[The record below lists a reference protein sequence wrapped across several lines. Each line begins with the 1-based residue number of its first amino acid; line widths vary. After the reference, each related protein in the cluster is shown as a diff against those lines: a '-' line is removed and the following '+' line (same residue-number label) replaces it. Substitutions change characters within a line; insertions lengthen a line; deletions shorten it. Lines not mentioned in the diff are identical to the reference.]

1 VTPSEALDRAFRDDR
16 AAVLATVIRYV
27 SDFEIAEEAVQDAF
41 LAAVVSWTQDGVPAS
56 TRAWLLTAARRR
68 AVDRVRRARSVARR
82 TARLISDPTFGPD
95 EDSELDL
102 PHDAEPG
109 DSGLVDDRLRLIF
122 TCCHP
127 ALDLP
132 ARVAL
137 TLRTLGGLTTTEIAC
152 AFLVAE
158 PTMGKRIVRAKRKI
172 ADAHIPY
179 RVPSAAD
186 LPARLLG
193 VLQVIYLIF
202 NEGYSANAGDSLV
215 RADLCGEALRLGRL
229 LAELLPADAEVL
241 GLLALM
247 ELHDARRAARV
258 DPAGRYV
265 SLPDQDRS
273 RWDDQGIQAGRAALH
288 RAARLASPGKYQLQ
302 AAITELH
309 IRGVETGLTDWVQ
322 IAGLYDV
329 LATVAPSPVVEVNRA
344 AAIGFAYGPSA
355 GLRALEQLVR
365 NPMLER
371 YQPLHAT
378 RADLLRQAGDPA
390 GAARA
395 YRRAIDLSMNSV
407 ERDELERRLHQLTD

>member
-1 VTPSEALDRAFRDDR
+1 
-16 AAVLATVIRYV
+16 
-27 SDFEIAEEAVQDAF
+27 
-41 LAAVVSWTQDGVPAS
+41 
-56 TRAWLLTAARRR
+56 
-68 AVDRVRRARSVARR
+68 
-82 TARLISDPTFGPD
+82 
-95 EDSELDL
+95 
-102 PHDAEPG
+102 
-109 DSGLVDDRLRLIF
+109 
-122 TCCHP
+122 
-127 ALDLP
+127 
-132 ARVAL
+132 
-137 TLRTLGGLTTTEIAC
+137 
-152 AFLVAE
+152 
-158 PTMGKRIVRAKRKI
+158 
-172 ADAHIPY
+172 
-179 RVPSAAD
+179 
-186 LPARLLG
+186 
-193 VLQVIYLIF
+193 
-202 NEGYSANAGDSLV
+202 
-215 RADLCGEALRLGRL
+215 LGRL

>member
-27 SDFEIAEEAVQDAF
+27 GDFEIAEEAVQDAF
-41 LAAVVSWTQDGVPAS
+41 LAAVESWTHDGVPAS

-95 EDSELDL
+95 EESELDL

-109 DSGLVDDRLRLIF
+109 DAGLVDDRLRLIF

-137 TLRTLGGLTTTEIAC
+137 TLRTLGGLTTTEIAR
-152 AFLVAE
+152 AFLVTE

-179 RVPSAAD
+179 QVPSAAD

-215 RADLCGEALRLGRL
+215 RADLCAEALRLGRL

-247 ELHDARRAARV
+247 ELHDARRGARV
-258 DPAGRYV
+258 GPAGRYV
-265 SLPDQDRS
+265 PLPDQDRS
-273 RWDDQGIQAGRAALH
+273 RWDDQRIQAGRAALH

-309 IRGVETGLTDWVQ
+309 IRGVETGLTDWIQ

-355 GLRALEQLVR
+355 GLRALDPLVH
-365 NPMLER
+365 NPVLEG

-395 YRRAIDLSMNSV
+395 YRRAIDLSTNSV